1 MHREFILASSSKSRK
16 AILKKAGIKFIVRKP
31 LCNEDSLKKKINKK
45 NPVLFVKKLS
55 YEKAKSVS
63 TIPIYNKHIVIG
75 CDTIVYF
82 NNKIFDKAKD
92 IKEAHQK
99 IKTLS
104 GKSHK
109 IISALTVCIN
119 GKRQWDCH
127 DTTFVKFRKMSDDK
141 ISKYLRKTGEGIL
154 SSVGCYQIE
163 NLGPTIIEN
172 IRGDFFNVMGLPLF
186 KLLKYLS

>member
-1 MHREFILASSSKSRK
+1 MKFFIY
-16 AILKKAGIKFIVRKP
+16 KKESD
-31 LCNEDSLKKKINKK
+31 L
-45 NPVLFVKKLS
+45 
-55 YEKAKSVS
+55 
-63 TIPIYNKHIVIG
+63 
-75 CDTIVYF
+75 
-82 NNKIFDKAKD
+82 
-92 IKEAHQK
+92 
-99 IKTLS
+99 KTLS

-109 IISALTVCIN
+109 IISALTVFIN

-127 DTTFVKFRKMSDDK
+127 DTTFVKIRKMSDDK
-141 ISKYLRKTGEGIL
+141 ISNYLSRTGEDIL